1 MLKTKEPSVQTAT
14 AENDIALIHQFTRNE
29 LKPEDVYCFSV
40 TLCDNEIDR
49 DMEQI
54 SDEALHKLAELYVGK
69 TGIFDH
75 NWTAKG
81 QVARIYRCE
90 VVETGKRNSLGAPY
104 RYLRGSA
111 YMLRNDETRS
121 MIEKIEAGILKEVSV
136 GFAAKPVVCSV
147 CGAEM
152 RGWEC
157 QKHHQKGKVYDGKN
171 CYGIITEPTD
181 AFEFSLVAVPA
192 QRAAGITKAFSNA
205 WDAFTVLMESDLEPE
220 LLEKLSKRCHEA
232 LLSAEERKERQK
244 LLAENEKILTRF
256 NKQTLKG

>member
-1 MLKTKEPSVQTAT
+1 
-14 AENDIALIHQFTRNE
+14 
-29 LKPEDVYCFSV
+29 
-40 TLCDNEIDR
+40 
-49 DMEQI
+49 
-54 SDEALHKLAELYVGK
+54 
-69 TGIFDH
+69 
-75 NWTAKG
+75 
-81 QVARIYRCE
+81 
-90 VVETGKRNSLGAPY
+90 
-104 RYLRGSA
+104 
-111 YMLRNDETRS
+111 MLRNDETRS

-192 QRAAGITKAFSNA
+192 QRAAGIT
-205 WDAFTVLMESDLEPE
+205 VLMESDLEPE